1 MKIPFIIL
9 AELGIFRKYYQE
21 TGKTL
26 TRITE
31 VIREKIC

>member
-9 AELGIFRKYYQE
+9 AELGIFREYYQE
-21 TGKTL
+21 METTFNP
-26 TRITE
+26 IIE